1 MTASAAAP
9 AADPAATMGEVIEPG
24 SRAALLDRAACMFK
38 ARGMGEAVEF
48 AYFHAGQETR
58 YFARWVWAQ
67 DEGAPRVL
75 VFDAWSGF
83 FVCQSQQGQ
92 PFDLDRVTFGCDVGE
107 DEGPRDLWLR
117 QQAQKA
123 RP

>member
-1 MTASAAAP
+1 MTASAVTP
-9 AADPAATMGEVIEPG
+9 AADPVATMGAAIEPG

-38 ARGMGEAVEF
+38 ARGMGAPVEF
-48 AYFHAGQETR
+48 AYFHDGMEIR

-75 VFDAWSGF
+75 VFDVWSGY
-83 FVCQSQQGQ
+83 FVCQSLQGQ
-92 PFDLDRVTFGCDVGE
+92 PFDLDLVTFGFDVAE
-107 DEGPRDLWLR
+107 DEAPRDLWLQ
-117 QQAQKA
+117 QQARKA